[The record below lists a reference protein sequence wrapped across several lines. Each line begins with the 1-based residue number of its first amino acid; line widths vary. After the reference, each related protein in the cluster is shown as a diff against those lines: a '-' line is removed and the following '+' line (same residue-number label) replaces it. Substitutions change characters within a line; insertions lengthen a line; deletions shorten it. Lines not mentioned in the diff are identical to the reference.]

1 MIDCRHAGPQDV
13 ALLAQMN
20 RLIRDEGHRNPMTLA
35 ELEERA

>member
-20 RLIRDEGHRNPMTLA
+20 RLIRDEVIATR
-35 ELEERA
+35 